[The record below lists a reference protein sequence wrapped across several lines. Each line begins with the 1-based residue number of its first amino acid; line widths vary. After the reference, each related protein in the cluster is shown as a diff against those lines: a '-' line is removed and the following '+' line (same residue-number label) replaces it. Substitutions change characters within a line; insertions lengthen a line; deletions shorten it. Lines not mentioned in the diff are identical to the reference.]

1 MNTRRKICI
10 VTGSRADYGLL
21 YWVMKEIDADPSLQ
35 LQLLVTGMHL
45 SPEFGRTDR
54 VIEADGF
61 TIDRKIETLLSSDTP
76 VGVAKSVGLGVIGI
90 AEALAQLAPDW
101 LLVLGDR
108 FEILAAVQAALFLRI
123 PVAHIAG
130 GDTTEGAFDESIR
143 HAISKMAH
151 LHLVTNP
158 QAAGRL
164 RQMGENPANIHV
176 VGSPGLDTIR
186 RLLPMSRV
194 ELEQSLDF
202 RLRSRNLLVTFH
214 PVTLANQSSLSQLEE
229 LFAALDQQSADTG
242 ILFTLP
248 NADTEGRSL
257 IQAIQS
263 YVQGKDHLRAYPSL
277 GQRRYLSLMR
287 EVDAVL
293 GNSSSGL
300 YEAPSFK
307 IPTINIGER
316 QQGRLQAASV
326 INCAVERTAIAT
338 ALSAAATL
346 DCKNVTNPYGDG
358 HSAER
363 IIGLLKSIEN
373 PQALLQKHF
382 FEQAAS

>member
-1 MNTRRKICI
+1 MNMPRKICV

-21 YWVMKEIDADPSLQ
+21 YWVMKDIAADPGLQ
-35 LQLLVTGMHL
+35 LQLVVTGMHL

-61 TIDRKIETLLSSDTP
+61 KIDRKIETLLSSDTP
-76 VGVAKSVGLGVIGI
+76 VGVAKSVGLGVISM
-90 AEALAQLAPDW
+90 AEALAQLAPEW
-101 LLVLGDR
+101 LLLLGDR

-186 RLLPMSRV
+186 RLLPMSRA

-326 INCAVERTAIAT
+326 INCAAERTAIAA

>member
-1 MNTRRKICI
+1 MNTPRKICV

-21 YWVMKEIDADPSLQ
+21 YWVMKDIDADPALQ
-35 LQLLVTGMHL
+35 LQLLATGMHL

-61 TIDRKIETLLSSDTP
+61 KIDRKIETLLSSDTP
-76 VGVAKSVGLGVIGI
+76 VGVAKSVGLGVIGM
-90 AEALAQLAPDW
+90 AEALAQLAPEW

-151 LHLVTNP
+151 LHLVTNQ

-186 RLLPMSRV
+186 RLLPMSRA

-229 LFAALDQQSADTG
+229 LFAALDQQPADTG

-316 QQGRLQAASV
+316 QQGRLQAASL
-326 INCAVERTAIAT
+326 INCAAERTAIAA